1 MTNQQTPAGWYADP
15 TGQGDA
21 RYWNGAAWTQSVNRG
36 GVTANVPID
45 PSQAQIPP
53 APGTQVAPP
62 TAPATSTPETVNVS
76 SSNSSPL
83 GIIFGALAVLLIIV
97 LIVFLVTN
105 NDSSDDTPTPG
116 TDAPAEEPA
125 PPEEE
130 APADEPAPA
139 DGS

>member
-1 MTNQQTPAGWYADP
+1 MTNQESPAGWYSDP

-36 GVTANVPID
+36 GVTADVAID

-62 TAPATSTPETVNVS
+62 PTPAAATPQTVNVPS
-76 SSNSSPL
+76 SKSSPL
-83 GIIFGALAVLLIIV
+83 GIIVGVAAVLLVIV
-97 LIVFLVTN
+97 LIVALVSG

-116 TDAPAEEPA
+116 TDAPAEQPA
-125 PPEEE
+125 EE
-130 APADEPAPA
+130 PADEPAPA
-139 DGS
+139 EGS